1 MSNNKNKIWVEL
13 SRKAVMAMSCAAV
26 LSLTAC
32 GGINERLSRI
42 GVPPPMDK
50 IENPYK
56 QKGYQP
62 VSMPM
67 PPVVASNSH
76 PNSLW
81 EPARQTFFK
90 DQRAHKV
97 GDIMTVLIDIQ
108 DEADMKNKTE
118 RSRVGSE
125 TAGVP
130 QLLGVQQLLPK
141 MLPDAVD
148 PSSLVSLGTNS
159 SNTGDGKIKR
169 EEDIKLKIAAMIM
182 QVLPNGNFVI
192 KGQQEVR
199 VNFELRELALTGVIR
214 PEDILNN
221 NSISYEK
228 IAEARISYGGK
239 GSMSDIQQ
247 ARYGQQ
253 VIDAVFPF

>member
-1 MSNNKNKIWVEL
+1 MTNQKNNWLQAAKMTVSCLAIL
-13 SRKAVMAMSCAAV
+13 SI
-26 LSLTAC
+26 TAC
-32 GGINERLSRI
+32 SGMQERMSRI
-42 GVPPPMDK
+42 GKEPPMSK
-50 IENPYK
+50 IENP
-56 QKGYQP
+56 QERPGYRP
-62 VSMPM
+62 VSLPM
-67 PPVVASNSH
+67 PPQETVASA

-81 EPARQTFFK
+81 QPVRQTFFK

-118 RSRVGSE
+118 RTREGTE

-130 QLLGVQQLLPK
+130 ALLGFESLLPK
-141 MLPDAVD
+141 VLPDAVN
-148 PSSLVSLGTNS
+148 PSTLASVGSNS
-159 SNTGDGKIKR
+159 TNTGDGKIKR
-169 EEDIKLKIAAMIM
+169 EEDIKLKLAAMIM

-199 VNFELRELALTGVIR
+199 VNFELRELTLNGVIR

-239 GSMSDIQQ
+239 GTMSDIQQ
-247 ARYGQQ
+247 PRYGQQ